1 MAKHAT
7 PLLDQLE
14 SGPWPSFVSDIKQEA
29 AARAANPKG
38 LDYQIPA
45 DAPEDLLG
53 VLELSYE
60 EKETHWKHGGIVGV
74 FGYGG
79 GVIGRYCDQPEKF
92 PGVAHFHTM
101 RVAQPAAKYY
111 NTKFLRDLCDIWDL
125 RGSGITN
132 MHGSTGD
139 IVLLGTQTPQL
150 EEIFHDL
157 THKLNVDLGGSG
169 SNLRTP
175 EACLGQS
182 RCEYACYNTQDMCYQ
197 LTQDYQDELH
207 RPAFP
212 YKFKFKFDGCPNGCV
227 CAMARSDF
235 AVVGTWKDDIKIDQ
249 DAVKA
254 YVTDDRKLATKTKK
268 RTLSI
273 DARCANL
280 EAVCYN
286 LIATQSPVASDFRL
300 LQTIIY
306 VDFNLQRM
314 TDKVRQICRATRHM
328 VKADI
333 SLPQELVGTVEAEA
347 EAVYQVLG
355 SSLSALVT
363 NDMSIIC
370 NLAVEDEPVH
380 AAYEKFFRTF
390 NRMDTGDF
398 MDDDS
403 NYDDLRRAIMVSRYL
418 DRIASISIDAACR
431 LTFLLTGQRMTA
443 GDIAR
448 TDEDELESMRVPSGE
463 GVIMRPA
470 VDAHFV
476 AKVPANELNESLR
489 YLLEHLEDE
498 DDAED
503 DEE

>member
-29 AARAANPKG
+29 AHRAANPDG

-111 NTKFLRDLCDIWDL
+111 NTQFLRDLCDIWDL

-157 THKLNVDLGGSG
+157 THKLHNDLGGSG

-254 YVTDDRKLATKTKK
+254 YVGGEFKPNAGAHAGRDWGKFDIQAEVVDRCPSKCMSWDGNK
-268 RTLSI
+268 LSI
-273 DARCANL
+273 KTADCVRCMHCINTMPRAL
-280 EAVCYN
+280 HIGDERG
-286 LIATQSPVASDFRL
+286 AS
-300 LQTIIY
+300 I
-306 VDFNLQRM
+306 
-314 TDKVRQICRATRHM
+314 
-328 VKADI
+328 
-333 SLPQELVGTVEAEA
+333 LVGAKAPVVDGAQMGSLLVPFISCEAPYDEIK
-347 EAVYQVLG
+347 EVIEKIWDWWMEEGKNRERVG
-355 SSLSALVT
+355 ETMKRLSFQ
-363 NDMSIIC
+363 
-370 NLAVEDEPVH
+370 
-380 AAYEKFFRTF
+380 K
-390 NRMDTGDF
+390 
-398 MDDDS
+398 
-403 NYDDLRRAIMVSRYL
+403 
-418 DRIASISIDAACR
+418 
-431 LTFLLTGQRMTA
+431 
-443 GDIAR
+443 
-448 TDEDELESMRVPSGE
+448 
-463 GVIMRPA
+463 
-470 VDAHFV
+470 
-476 AKVPANELNESLR
+476 
-489 YLLEHLEDE
+489 LLEVTDTEAAPYHVTAPRSNPYIFFKEEEVPGGWNRDL
-498 DDAED
+498 AEFRKRHQR
-503 DEE
+503 